1 MEKMIKVERGTVIF
15 KGPLED
21 LCAEMTMVLN
31 RFKKTLVDC
40 KGEERAEKL
49 FASVIEDAQKSPE
62 ELKKEIERLLRD
74 ELGEFGEL
82 LAAILGKVG
91 KDNGSK

>member
-1 MEKMIKVERGTVIF
+1 MIRCENGTVFF

-62 ELKKEIERLLRD
+62 ELKKEIKRMLR
-74 ELGEFGEL
+74 EEFGEFGEL
-82 LAAILGKVG
+82 LADIFGKAG
-91 KDNGSK
+91 ADNGSK